1 MKSLTTILFA
11 FLLLSSLSLTQRVI
25 VAEGDAE
32 DKIYSVKSRVTYIN
46 PSDSDTIWNFTE
58 DDRMIGLFM
67 NNSWQNVE
75 LRNATHTVISVQT
88 DEDGNK
94 VGVLELPRSRLH
106 PGENMTIAAEYQVVA
121 KPRLIANISE
131 SESGTLGGIPEHMV
145 QSYTGAEG
153 PWLTNDP
160 ALINLAYEIAGNETN
175 VLTIVKDTIGWIK
188 LNIDYGTH
196 EIPLYANQTLNV
208 GVGDCDD
215 QAVLLITLLR
225 ILGIPSY
232 LQIGAVYVP
241 QNVELNQSF
250 WNNRVKIVQRKMG
263 WHGWAEVYVPPWGWL
278 PVDLT
283 FVPQGFDDPL
293 NAVRYGAVTEQ
304 NTVQYMNIS
313 KVDYVA
319 DSLEAKN
326 FIVENGFLLYYE
338 EGMTELSQNGRLRGF
353 NPTVTIIL
361 IAAVTI
367 VVSLVTILFMRRRRK
382 RLEQQKPL

>member
-1 MKSLTTILFA
+1 
-11 FLLLSSLSLTQRVI
+11 
-25 VAEGDAE
+25 
-32 DKIYSVKSRVTYIN
+32 
-46 PSDSDTIWNFTE
+46 
-58 DDRMIGLFM
+58 
-67 NNSWQNVE
+67 
-75 LRNATHTVISVQT
+75 
-88 DEDGNK
+88 
-94 VGVLELPRSRLH
+94 
-106 PGENMTIAAEYQVVA
+106 
-121 KPRLIANISE
+121 
-131 SESGTLGGIPEHMV
+131 
-145 QSYTGAEG
+145 
-153 PWLTNDP
+153 
-160 ALINLAYEIAGNETN
+160 
-175 VLTIVKDTIGWIK
+175 
-188 LNIDYGTH
+188 
-196 EIPLYANQTLNV
+196 
-208 GVGDCDD
+208 
-215 QAVLLITLLR
+215 
-225 ILGIPSY
+225 
-232 LQIGAVYVP
+232 
-241 QNVELNQSF
+241 
-250 WNNRVKIVQRKMG
+250 MG